1 MSYQTIAYVYIS
13 HIQSNISIIFIF
25 VSINRKISESLTIKY
40 WLLQYKKYKIIW
52 YDVSS
57 I

>member
-25 VSINRKISESLTIKY
+25 VSINRKIVFN
-40 WLLQYKKYKIIW
+40 YKILIIA
-52 YDVSS
+52 V
-57 I
+57 